1 MVAGGCRERENVAG
15 TDAKPLV
22 FHYFYCYLATPG
34 PSGSGS
40 AMDSVGMNAE
50 IDEF

>member
-22 FHYFYCYLATPG
+22 LHCFYCYPATPG